1 MTILQAMCFRQY
13 RDRNIEIKSA
23 DLMTSSSKSD
33 QKSPPP
39 SGQVRV
45 AVMLATALPFDDGC
59 LDYRFDAR
67 DAPVNGEPVI
77 GQVVAVPLG
86 NRTVLGV
93 ITAVVK
99 GNVDDPRLKSISA
112 YADLPPLSSAL
123 MQFVRWVAG
132 WIMAPVGA
140 VLKMVLPV
148 KDALLPPR
156 GVQGWVVADDYAENH
171 ADDHKAAGLSDKRQQ
186 VISALKDMPPMTT
199 REAAIF
205 VGVSPSLITAMGRD
219 GVLQAVTITGET
231 GNNHRPA
238 LGEETPQAMD
248 LTPAQSEAARAVK
261 SALSKGGFQPFVLDG
276 VTGSGKTEVY
286 FDAIAACL
294 EQGQQALILLP
305 EIALSPA
312 MEKRFQSRFGDAP
325 VLWHSGLTPAQR
337 QRAFRRIAQGKAKVV
352 IGARSALFLPYQH
365 LGLITVDEEHD
376 QSYKQDD
383 HVAYQARDMAVMRA
397 KTEHIP
403 IILASATPSLETEVN
418 IDQGRYQR
426 LELTERVGSAALPVM
441 TMIDLRRDPPP
452 RQHWLAPGLVKEIET
467 VLAEGKQSLLFLNR
481 RGYAPLT
488 LCRTCGER
496 VTCPQCSAWLVAH
509 KRDHALHCHH
519 CGHRT
524 RMPEACPNCETEASL
539 VPCGPG
545 VERLSDEVSRLFPDA
560 KQAVLSSDLVATPK
574 ALAAFTDA
582 VLSGQVDIII
592 GTQMITKGHHFPDLK
607 LVGVVDADLGLAG
620 GDLRAAENTWQMM
633 VQVAGRAG
641 RSGEE
646 GKAILQTMA
655 PETPVFKALMEGDR
669 SAFLAAEKK
678 ARQEAGM
685 PPYGRLATITLSSR
699 DDTKLRESG
708 QIMAQAKPNFHGV
721 SILGP
726 APAPMAYLRGRHR
739 LRFLIKAERGV
750 DLQKIIADWRN
761 AVNLGSSIRCQI
773 DVDPYHFM

>member
-1 MTILQAMCFRQY
+1 
-13 RDRNIEIKSA
+13 
-23 DLMTSSSKSD
+23 MTSSPLSD
-33 QKSPPP
+33 QNPPP
-39 SGQVRV
+39 LSSPSRV

-59 LDYRFDAR
+59 LDYRYV
-67 DAPVNGEPVI
+67 APIPPVI

-86 NRTVLGV
+86 SQMVAGV
-93 ITAVVK
+93 ITAMAA
-99 GNVDDPRLKSISA
+99 GDVDDRRLKSIAVYS
-112 YADLPPLSSAL
+112 DLPPLSAA
-123 MQFVRWVAG
+123 MMGFVRWVAG
-132 WIMAPVGA
+132 WTMAPVGA
-140 VLKMVLPV
+140 VLKMVLPL
-148 KDALLPPR
+148 KDGLVPPPA
-156 GVQGWVVADDYAENH
+156 VQGWIVAENV
-171 ADDHKAAGLSDKRQQ
+171 DPSGLSAKRQQ
-186 VISALKDMPPMTT
+186 VIAALKEMPPMIT

-205 VGVSPSLITAMGRD
+205 AGVSPALITAMGRD
-219 GVLQAVTITGET
+219 GALQAAAILDDGGKDYVSD
-231 GNNHRPA
+231 
-238 LGEETPQAMD
+238 ETPKAMT
-248 LTPAQSEAARAVK
+248 LTPAQHEAASVIK
-261 SALSKGGFQPFVLDG
+261 SALSTGGFQPFVLDG

-294 EQGQQALILLP
+294 ERGQQALILLP

-312 MEKRFQSRFGDAP
+312 MRQRFQARFGDAP

-337 QRAFRRIAQGKAKVV
+337 HRAFRRIAQGKAKVV
-352 IGARSALFLPYQH
+352 IGARSALFLPYPH

-397 KTEHIP
+397 KTENIP

-426 LELTERVGSAALPVM
+426 LELTERVGSAALPVIS
-441 TMIDLRRDPPP
+441 MIDLRRDPPP
-452 RQHWLAPGLVKEIET
+452 RQHWLAPGLIKEIET
-467 VLAEGKQSLLFLNR
+467 VLAAGKQSLLFLNR

-496 VTCPQCSAWLVAH
+496 MTCPQCSAWLVAH
-509 KRDHALHCHH
+509 KRDQALHCHH

-524 RMPEACPNCETEASL
+524 RMPEACPHCETEASL

-560 KQAVLSSDLVATPK
+560 KQAVLSSDLVTTPK

-607 LVGVVDADLGLAG
+607 LVGVIDADLGLAG

-655 PETPVFKALMEGDR
+655 PETPVFKALLKGDR
-669 SAFLAAEKK
+669 AAFLAAEKK
-678 ARQEAGM
+678 ARQDAGM

-699 DDTKLRESG
+699 DESKLRESG
-708 QIMAQAKPNFHGV
+708 QIMARAKPNFQGV

-739 LRFLIKAERGV
+739 HRFLIKAERGV

-761 AVNLGSSIRCQI
+761 TVDLASSIRCQI